1 MFFLLFRAQPVLLL
15 PPHDQNKQAH
25 QSQYLSERKE
35 VGKAGGGTRET
46 CRLSDRELLPS
57 TVSDGPILKCI
68 RVLSLL
74 PTPPSTA
81 LANWT

>member
-35 VGKAGGGTRET
+35 VGKVGGGG
-46 CRLSDRELLPS
+46 
-57 TVSDGPILKCI
+57 VSGRHADCQTE
-68 RVLSLL
+68 SFY
-74 PTPPSTA
+74 PP
-81 LANWT
+81 LCLMVPF